1 MKNLIPALAVAIAI
15 TFSLETL
22 SAQQASASDEHAL
35 LKKDVGVWN
44 AKGKMWMPG
53 APEPIEF
60 EGVETNEML
69 GELFVITD
77 FRGDFGGM
85 AFRGHGRVGFN
96 PTTKKYES
104 TWFDVTN
111 PYGMTAEGTYDEATK
126 TIKFKN
132 KSKTPTGE
140 DRASFS
146 THHYKDENTRVMKSF
161 VPDPNGGD
169 KLVPEMEIIYT
180 RKK

>member
-1 MKNLIPALAVAIAI
+1 M
-15 TFSLETL
+15 
-22 SAQQASASDEHAL
+22 

-53 APEPIEF
+53 VPEPIEF

-111 PYGMTAEGTYDEATK
+111 PYGMTAESTSG
-126 TIKFKN
+126 
-132 KSKTPTGE
+132 P
-140 DRASFS
+140 SFGFAGS
-146 THHYKDENTRVMKSF
+146 EIHCRIVVCADH
-161 VPDPNGGD
+161 GGHW
-169 KLVPEMEIIYT
+169 LVHAANDQRDVCFIG
-180 RKK
+180 